1 MHRIGIPLL
10 LGTCA
15 CQAWAAGDRIAPL
28 ELELEQQIKHR
39 AEQASKTLPS
49 PSDSGLYRMQEREAG
64 MGREHGV
71 TTRPSGGPS
80 SGLLRMQNEQG
91 PGGYGQGYERRYG
104 SGGGMPSGSAGRGGR
119 R

>member
-28 ELELEQQIKHR
+28 ELEQQVRHH
-39 AEQASKTLPS
+39 AEQASKTLPA
-49 PSDSGLYRMQEREAG
+49 PSDSGLYRMQERQVGAG
-64 MGREHGV
+64 RDHSV
-71 TTRPSGGPS
+71 TTRPSGAPS
-80 SGLLRMQNEQG
+80 NGLLRMQGDRG
-91 PGGYGQGYERRYG
+91 PGGYGRGYERRYG
-104 SGGGMPSGSAGRGGR
+104 SGGGMPSGAAGRGGR